1 MLSSIR
7 KRADVFFRSVKIR
20 DDTEAACMPCTGR
33 NWRIISEAD
42 VS

>member
-20 DDTEAACMPCTGR
+20 DDRMEAVCMPCTGR
-33 NWRIISEAD
+33 SWRII
-42 VS
+42 